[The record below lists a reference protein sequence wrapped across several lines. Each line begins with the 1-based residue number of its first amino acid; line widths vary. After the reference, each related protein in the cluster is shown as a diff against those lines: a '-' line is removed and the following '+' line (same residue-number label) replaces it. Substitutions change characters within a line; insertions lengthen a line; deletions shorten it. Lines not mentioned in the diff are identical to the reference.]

1 MSALHKFETLGY
13 TVMYHASTEE
23 ISFLDLAERANCDAL
38 RREAI
43 RLNKGDILMFR
54 GDFIYPTVGY
64 SSPNVCLHAYLG
76 VPGYER
82 DEFTNHSWCHTVTM
96 IIVSRTTIA
105 SASLGA
111 AMLYQ
116 DAKFFSAAGPLHFK
130 HSKNQCYPND
140 NANRA
145 LWLAYSYRF
154 VKVKPT

>member
-1 MSALHKFETLGY
+1 
-13 TVMYHASTEE
+13 
-23 ISFLDLAERANCDAL
+23 
-38 RREAI
+38 
-43 RLNKGDILMFR
+43 MFR

-111 AMLYQ
+111 ASTCELVRIAFASTLTNSTDSASKNLSAPMCLGIVLRNRMVDSLACINVVLYQ
-116 DAKFFSAAGPLHFK
+116 DANVSPRLV
-130 HSKNQCYPND
+130 HSTLSIVKISVIPTIMPTVLYG
-140 NANRA
+140 
-145 LWLAYSYRF
+145 WLTPI
-154 VKVKPT
+154 VL